1 MLGQHPASHPQRNT
15 VIFSTL
21 VGGALGLV
29 FGLMLGH
36 PLISTSFGLI
46 VGLVSGYWACRN

>member
-1 MLGQHPASHPQRNT
+1 MLGQHPTSQPQSNT
-15 VIFSTL
+15 VVFSAL

-46 VGLVSGYWACRN
+46 VGLIAGYWACRS